1 MLINALLL
9 LINFIVDLKIGLWY
23 IKGYIPALAQK
34 KWQGLNLSEGRF
46 LLVKPYETLFFTEPG
61 IENEALDALIGKVE
75 NAITKNGG
83 QVEKIDKWGRRPLAY
98 PVEKHTEGN
107 YVLINFQAT
116 GEALKELERTYL
128 INQTILR
135 FMTTVRGQ

>member
-1 MLINALLL
+1 M
-9 LINFIVDLKIGLWY
+9 
-23 IKGYIPALAQK
+23 
-34 KWQGLNLSEGRF
+34 
-46 LLVKPYETLFFTEPG
+46 KPYETLFFTEPS

>member
-1 MLINALLL
+1 LILKVFRGNLKGTSLLL
-9 LINFIVDLKIGLWY
+9 SGKMTKAEIYPKGGFI
-23 IKGYIPALAQK
+23 
-34 KWQGLNLSEGRF
+34 
-46 LLVKPYETLFFTEPG
+46 LVKPYETLFFTEPG

>member
-1 MLINALLL
+1 M
-9 LINFIVDLKIGLWY
+9 
-23 IKGYIPALAQK
+23 
-34 KWQGLNLSEGRF
+34 
-46 LLVKPYETLFFTEPG
+46 KPYETLFFTEPS
-61 IENEALDALIGKVE
+61 IENEALDLLIGKVE

-83 QVEKIDKWGRRPLAY
+83 QIEKIDRWGKRPLAY

-107 YVLINFQAT
+107 YVLVNFQST
-116 GEALKELERTYL
+116 GEALRELERTYL